1 MKTEDNSPDHQIT
14 NSLILVGRI
23 ARTHG
28 VRGDVLVNPETDF
41 PEDRFVEGRVLQL
54 ELAGRIEPVT
64 IETVRFHQGRPLVG
78 FAGIETM
85 DAAEAI
91 VGAELKVPEAEIPP
105 LPAGTYY
112 RHDLVGCQVEDTEG
126 RLIGEVTAVEGTMEA
141 SRLVIAAPHGE
152 VLIPLVADICVDV
165 KPAEKRIRV
174 AAPDGLLELNERS

>member
-1 MKTEDNSPDHQIT
+1 MNDDLL
-14 NSLILVGRI
+14 LIGTI
-23 ARTHG
+23 ARAHG
-28 VRGDVLVNPETDF
+28 NKGQVIVNPESD
-41 PEDRFVEGRVLQL
+41 FVEERFREGAMLLMGEKLTPRRVMS
-54 ELAGRIEPVT
+54 ARIQ
-64 IETVRFHQGRPLVG
+64 QGRPIIALEGVD
-78 FAGIETM
+78 TM
-85 DAAEAI
+85 DAAEGLA
-91 VGAELKVPEAEIPP
+91 GTELKMPVHEMGSLPE
-105 LPAGTYY
+105 GTYY

>member
-1 MKTEDNSPDHQIT
+1 MDEDLL
-14 NSLILVGRI
+14 LIGTI
-23 ARTHG
+23 ARAHG
-28 VRGDVLVNPETDF
+28 NKGQVIVNPESDF
-41 PEDRFVEGRVLQL
+41 LEERFREGATLLVGEKLMPRRVMS
-54 ELAGRIEPVT
+54 ARIQ
-64 IETVRFHQGRPLVG
+64 QGRPIIALEGVD
-78 FAGIETM
+78 TM
-85 DAAEAI
+85 DAAEGLA
-91 VGAELKVPEAEIPP
+91 GTELKMPVHEMGSLPE
-105 LPAGTYY
+105 GTYY